1 MSWHCGTAVESTE
14 DVDVV
19 GKMVVGGVV
28 VIVVSVA
35 EVVVKS
41 AVVVAGKVVVVSV
54 TVVTSAVVVAGK
66 VVVVTAAEV
75 VVKSVVVVAGKV
87 VVVTVLVVTAV
98 LVVMVAQHNATVV
111 MVEVS
116 PAVNTNADGDTTIAN
131 IKRSAVHEAQ
141 KRTSINQSLVANMA
155 TSATDDS
162 V

>member
-41 AVVVAGKVVVVSV
+41 AVVVAGKVVVVSA
-54 TVVTSAVVVAGK
+54 T
-66 VVVVTAAEV
+66 
-75 VVKSVVVVAGKV
+75 VVVVAGKV

-141 KRTSINQSLVANMA
+141 ERT
-155 TSATDDS
+155 
-162 V
+162 